1 MTQTTARIKR
11 GGKHFEILVDLEE
24 ALKVRNESPGANINS
39 AVLTNDIFYNLK
51 SGEHAST
58 EDLQEFFETTD
69 AIQVAEKIIK
79 SGEVVRTSESIK
91 DEQEKK
97 YKQVVDFLSR
107 NAVSPS
113 GIPYTPDRIMKSLS
127 EAHVNIKNKSIES
140 QISEIIDQLS
150 KILPLKIEKKKFKI
164 TIPATQTGKAYGTVK
179 EFMIK
184 ENWLSNGNLEAQIEV
199 PSGIMIDFFEKLN
212 NQTHGA
218 VMSEELK

>member
-164 TIPATQTGKAYGTVK
+164 TIPAAQTGKAYGTVK